1 MQISTRQAR
10 IFRLALLLSS
20 GQPVSAAKIISQL
33 ACSEPTLTR
42 ALKELRDTY
51 TAEIKYSK
59 AAHTYQLVE
68 QGQLDKKALRW
79 MSEALSANA
88 AALSSTSEKGVSL
101 SKVKKKAVSL
111 SLRTS
116 VLRKIDQLAMLANTT
131 RSDAVELLADRYIA
145 ELADAIKANAVTVR
159 K

>member
-20 GQPVSAAKIISQL
+20 GQPVSSEKIISQL

-42 ALKELRDTY
+42 ALKELRDSY
-51 TAEIKYSK
+51 SAEIKYSK

-68 QGQLDKKALRW
+68 NGQLDKKALRW
-79 MSEALSANA
+79 MTEALNA
-88 AALSSTSEKGVSL
+88 SVSPISPAEKGVSL
-101 SKVKKKAVSL
+101 SKVRKKAVSL

-116 VLRKIDQLAMLANTT
+116 VLRKIDQLAQLANTT

-145 ELADAIKANAVTVR
+145 ELAEAIKAQSGTAR